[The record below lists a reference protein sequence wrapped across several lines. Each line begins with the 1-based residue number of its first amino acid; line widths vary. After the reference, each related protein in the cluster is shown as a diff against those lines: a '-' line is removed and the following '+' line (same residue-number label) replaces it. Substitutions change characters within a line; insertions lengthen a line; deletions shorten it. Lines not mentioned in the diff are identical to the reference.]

1 MTLFCRIIKGIG
13 IRYIENVMSYPGFV
27 KCRDMQGSI
36 LGPLLFI
43 IYVNGMD
50 SSIDPNCKLICHAD
64 ESVNLFHH
72 KTPKFILEKI
82 GAVLNYCS
90 K

>member
-1 MTLFCRIIKGIG
+1 
-13 IRYIENVMSYPGFV
+13 MSYPGFV
-27 KCRDMQGSI
+27 KCRVLQGSI

-50 SSIDPNCKLICHAD
+50 SSIDPNCKLIFYAD
-64 ESVNLFHH
+64 DSLFYH

-82 GAVLNYCS
+82 NWCCFKSLFKMTCRQ
-90 K
+90 